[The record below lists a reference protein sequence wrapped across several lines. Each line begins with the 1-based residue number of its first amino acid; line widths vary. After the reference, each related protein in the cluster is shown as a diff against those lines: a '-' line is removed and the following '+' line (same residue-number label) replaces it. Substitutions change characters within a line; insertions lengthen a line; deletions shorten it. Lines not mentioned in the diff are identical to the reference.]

1 MGSAAIEPVR
11 ARRTTAGSEGVTMIQ
26 FKLLGPLQL
35 HVHGKVVDLGPPR
48 QCSLLAALLVDSG
61 RPLTIDTLID
71 RVWGDS
77 PPVAARDAVYTYVAR
92 LRGLLTEATAGTGGP
107 PVQVN
112 RGSGGYMLST
122 PPDSVDLWHFMDLVD
137 RARAADIDDPDR
149 AAQLAAGL
157 NLWNGSAMTGLDS
170 EWARRL
176 GESLHRLK
184 HEVTADWAD
193 AEIRRGNHSLVINR
207 LHTALLEE
215 PLVEGLHERLIRAY
229 FLNGE
234 TALALRQFELARRMI
249 ADELGADPSPGM
261 RELHSRILRG
271 DLPELDTPV
280 HPTVNVRSD
289 SDGHRAHALTL
300 AVAPDTLPLAPL
312 GFSGRDAELAT
323 LTGMLTDD
331 PAPRPVLVTGGA
343 GVGKTA
349 LVLQAADC
357 LRDDFPGGLLYA
369 DLADEPSTTPE
380 MVLGRLLTALGT
392 PADAMPS
399 GLAERVNLY
408 RARLARRR
416 VLVILDNAATEAQ
429 IIPLLPTG
437 SSSTALIT
445 SRFALGLT
453 TVRTFV
459 LHELSRTQGLQ
470 MLVAT
475 VGRARVLPEWED
487 AGIVAD
493 HCSGIPLALRAVAC
507 RMTARPHWTFAR
519 MLARIS
525 DEQRRLEL
533 VSYQSLDMRASL
545 DLTFEQLDTTAAT
558 LFRELGRQA
567 PSGADFIAP
576 DQPGLSP
583 DELEDAMDRLVDAYL
598 LSEVGRDDTDR
609 ALYRMLD
616 IHRIYA
622 KHLGD

>member
-1 MGSAAIEPVR
+1 
-11 ARRTTAGSEGVTMIQ
+11 MIQ
-26 FKLLGPLQL
+26 FKLLGPVQL
-35 HVHGKVVDLGPPR
+35 HVHGKIVDLGPPR
-48 QCSLLAALLVDSG
+48 QCSLLAALLVDPG
-61 RPLTIDTLID
+61 RPLSIDTLID

-92 LRGLLTEATAGTGGP
+92 LRGLLTEATAGTDAP

-112 RGSGGYMLST
+112 RGSGGYLVST
-122 PPDSVDLWHFMDLVD
+122 PPGSVDLWHFMDLVD
-137 RARAADIDDPDR
+137 RARATDIDDPGR
-149 AAQLAAGL
+149 VEQLAAGL

-176 GESLHRLK
+176 SESLHRLK
-184 HEVTADWAD
+184 HDVTADWAD
-193 AEIRRGNHSLVINR
+193 AEFRRGNHSLVINR
-207 LHTALLEE
+207 LQTALLDE
-215 PLVEGLHERLIRAY
+215 PLAEGLQERLIRAY

-234 TALALRQFELARRMI
+234 TAQALRQYELTRRLI
-249 ADELGADPSPGM
+249 ADELGADPSPSM

-271 DLPELDTPV
+271 DPPAMEAPV
-280 HPTVNVRSD
+280 PPTVTVRAEST
-289 SDGHRAHALTL
+289 GHRPRGL

-312 GFSGRDAELAT
+312 GFSGRDTELAT

-357 LRDDFPGGLLYA
+357 LRDQFPGGLLYA
-369 DLADEPSTTPE
+369 DLADGSSTTPE
-380 MVLGRLLTALGT
+380 TVLGRLLTALGI
-392 PADAMPS
+392 PADAMPEN
-399 GLAERVNLY
+399 LAERVNLY

-416 VLVILDNAATEAQ
+416 ALVILDNAATEAQ
-429 IIPLLPTG
+429 IIPLLPAG
-437 SSSTALIT
+437 GASTALIT

-487 AGIVAD
+487 AGTVAD

-533 VSYQSLDMRASL
+533 VSYQALDMRASL
-545 DLTFEQLDTTAAT
+545 DLTFERLDGIAAR
-558 LFRELGRQA
+558 LFRELGRRMPGGTDFTA
-567 PSGADFIAP
+567 PEL
-576 DQPGLSP
+576 PGLSA
-583 DELEDAMDRLVDAYL
+583 DEVEDAMDRLVDAYL

-609 ALYRMLD
+609 TIYRMLD

>member
-1 MGSAAIEPVR
+1 M
-11 ARRTTAGSEGVTMIQ
+11 TMIR
-26 FKLLGPLQL
+26 FKLLGPVQL
-35 HVHGKVVDLGPPR
+35 HVHGKPVDLGPPR
-48 QCSLLAALLVDSG
+48 QTSLLAALLVDSG
-61 RPLTIDTLID
+61 RPLPIDTLID

-92 LRGLLTEATAGTGGP
+92 LRGVLTEATAGHGGP

-112 RGSGGYMLST
+112 RGSGGYTLST
-122 PPDSVDLWHFMDLVD
+122 PPDSVDLQHFMDLVD
-137 RARAADIDDPDR
+137 RARATDIDDPGR
-149 AAQLAAGL
+149 VEQLAAGL

-176 GESLHRLK
+176 SDSLHRLK

-207 LHTALLEE
+207 LQTALLEE
-215 PLVEGLHERLIRAY
+215 PLVEGLQERLIRAY

-234 TALALRQFELARRMI
+234 TAQALRQYDVARRLV

-261 RELHSRILRG
+261 RELHSQILRG
-271 DLPELDTPV
+271 DP
-280 HPTVNVRSD
+280 PTV
-289 SDGHRAHALTL
+289 TL
-300 AVAPDTLPLAPL
+300 GLAPDMVPLAPL

-357 LRDDFPGGLLYA
+357 LRDRFPEGMLYA
-369 DLADEPSTTPE
+369 DLAEGPNTTPE
-380 MVLGRLLTALGT
+380 TVLGRLLTALGI
-392 PADAMPS
+392 PADAQPAT
-399 GLAERVNLY
+399 LTERANLY

-416 VLVILDNAATEAQ
+416 VLVILDNAVTESQ
-429 IIPLLPTG
+429 IIPLLPAG
-437 SSSTALIT
+437 GSSTALIT

-487 AGIVAD
+487 AGSVAD

-507 RMTARPHWTFAR
+507 RMSARPHWTFAR

-525 DEQRRLEL
+525 DEQRRLEV
-533 VSYQSLDMRASL
+533 VSYQALDIRASL
-545 DLTFEQLDTTAAT
+545 DLTFDRLDSTAAGV
-558 LFRELGRQA
+558 FRDLGRKTSA
-567 PSGADFIAP
+567 GTEFTAP
-576 DQPGLSP
+576 DHPELSA
-583 DELEDAMDRLVDAYL
+583 DEVEDALDRLVDAYL
-598 LSEVGRDDTDR
+598 LSEVGRDDADR

>member
-1 MGSAAIEPVR
+1 
-11 ARRTTAGSEGVTMIQ
+11 MIQ

-61 RPLTIDTLID
+61 RPLSIDTLID

-92 LRGLLTEATAGTGGP
+92 LRGLLTEATAGTDAP
-107 PVQVN
+107 PVQLN
-112 RGSGGYMLST
+112 RGSGGYLLDT

-149 AAQLAAGL
+149 VEQLAAGL

-184 HEVTADWAD
+184 HEVIADWAD
-193 AEIRRGNHSLVINR
+193 AEIRRGNHSLAINR
-207 LHTALLEE
+207 LHSALLEE
-215 PLVEGLHERLIRAY
+215 PLVEGLQERLIRAY

-234 TALALRQFELARRMI
+234 TAQALRQYEHARRLI

-261 RELHSRILRG
+261 RELHGRILRG
-271 DLPELDTPV
+271 DQPV
-280 HPTVNVRSD
+280 PTAAVRS
-289 SDGHRAHALTL
+289 SVTLRSEHNGHRPRALTF
-300 AVAPDTLPLAPL
+300 AVAPDTMPLAPL
-312 GFSGRDAELAT
+312 GFSGRDTELAT
-323 LTGMLTDD
+323 LTGMLTDE

-349 LVLQAADC
+349 LVLQAAEC
-357 LRDDFPGGLLYA
+357 LRESFPGGLLYV
-369 DLADEPSTTPE
+369 DLADGPSTAPE
-380 MVLGRLLTALGT
+380 AALGRLLTALGT
-392 PADAMPS
+392 PAGAMPPS
-399 GLAERVNLY
+399 LAERVNLY

-416 VLVILDNAATEAQ
+416 VLVILDNAATESQ
-429 IIPLLPTG
+429 IIPLLPAGGT
-437 SSSTALIT
+437 STALIT

-487 AGIVAD
+487 AGTVAD
-493 HCSGIPLALRAVAC
+493 HCSGIPLALRAVAF

-525 DEQRRLEL
+525 DEQRRLE
-533 VSYQSLDMRASL
+533 VVCYQALDMRASL
-545 DLTFEQLDTTAAT
+545 DLTFDRLDSTAAR
-558 LFRELGRQA
+558 LFRELGRRVPAGNDFTA
-567 PSGADFIAP
+567 PE
-576 DQPGLSP
+576 QPGLSA
-583 DELEDAMDRLVDAYL
+583 DEVEDAMDRLVDAYL
-598 LSEVGRDDTDR
+598 LSEVGRDEADR
-609 ALYRMLD
+609 TLYRMLD

>member
-1 MGSAAIEPVR
+1 
-11 ARRTTAGSEGVTMIQ
+11 MIQ
-26 FKLLGPLQL
+26 FKLLGPVQL
-35 HVHGKVVDLGPPR
+35 HVHGKIVDLGPPR
-48 QCSLLAALLVDSG
+48 QCSLMAALLVDSG
-61 RPLTIDTLID
+61 RPLSIDTLID

-77 PPVAARDAVYTYVAR
+77 PPAAARDAVYTYVAR
-92 LRGLLTEATAGTGGP
+92 LRGLLTEATSGTGAD
-107 PVQVN
+107 PVQVH
-112 RGSGGYMLST
+112 RGPGGYMLST
-122 PPDSVDLWHFMDLVD
+122 PPESVDLWHFMDLVD
-137 RARAADIDDPDR
+137 RARATDIDDPDR
-149 AAQLAAGL
+149 VERLSAGL

-176 GESLHRLK
+176 SESLHRLK

-207 LHTALLEE
+207 LHTTLLED
-215 PLVEGLHERLIRAY
+215 PLVEGLQERLIRAY

-234 TALALRQFELARRMI
+234 TAQALRQYELARRLI

-261 RELHSRILRG
+261 RDLHSRILRG
-271 DLPELDTPV
+271 DLPELDAPAY
-280 HPTVNVRSD
+280 PPLTV
-289 SDGHRAHALTL
+289 RAESGGLRPRGL

-312 GFSGRDAELAT
+312 GFSGRDTELAT

-357 LRDDFPGGLLYA
+357 LRDRFPEGLLYA
-369 DLADEPSTTPE
+369 DLAEGPCTTPE
-380 MVLGRLLTALGT
+380 TVLGRLLTALGI
-392 PADAMPS
+392 PADAMPKS
-399 GLAERVNLY
+399 LAERVNLY
-408 RARLARRR
+408 RARLAHRR
-416 VLVILDNAATEAQ
+416 VLVILDNAATESQ
-429 IIPLLPTG
+429 VIPLLPPG
-437 SSSTALIT
+437 GVGTALIT

-487 AGIVAD
+487 AGTVAD

-507 RMTARPHWTFAR
+507 RMTTRPHWTFAH

-525 DEQRRLEL
+525 DEQRRLEV
-533 VSYQSLDMRASL
+533 VSYQALDMRASL
-545 DLTFEQLDTTAAT
+545 DLTFDRLDPTAAG
-558 LFRELGRQA
+558 LFRELGRRIPAGTEFTA
-567 PSGADFIAP
+567 PALADLRV
-576 DQPGLSP
+576 DQV
-583 DELEDAMDRLVDAYL
+583 EDVLDRLVDAYL
-598 LSEVGRDDTDR
+598 LSEVGRDDADR
-609 ALYRMLD
+609 TRYRMLD

-622 KHLGD
+622 KTLGD